1 MNETLGTQQAVVR
14 FLVMPILF
22 LTVALLGGL
31 RVDASHAFVM
41 VPPPLVTLVLAVLL
55 ARLFARARLVRLECW
70 LGAGQPGLTVLS
82 HLLTLLALY
91 FATAQAFNSVLPERG
106 LLHWLFVFFFFWTL
120 WNDQFSPFDARRLLR
135 SVGVLFGTA
144 FLLKHLLLAGLH
156 TPEAGWSRRL
166 LGAVLEGVSLGS
178 LEQPAFAPA
187 TGYLSFFTLAMYV
200 IGLALLPS
208 SPQPAGSEA
217 LVPVG
222 SAAVVQ
228 VPEGEQSG
236 GTRSGPSA

>member
-1 MNETLGTQQAVVR
+1 MTETLGTQQAVVR

-22 LTVALLGGL
+22 LTVTLLGGL
-31 RVDASHAFVM
+31 RVDAGHAFVL

-55 ARLFARARLVRLECW
+55 ARLFARARLVRLERW

-156 TPEAGWSRRL
+156 APEAGWSRRL

-187 TGYLSFFTLAMYV
+187 TGYLSFFTLALYV

-208 SPQPAGSEA
+208 APPPVHGA

-222 SAAVVQ
+222 PAAAVQ
-228 VPEGEQSG
+228 IRDEEYSG
-236 GTRSGPSA
+236 GTRSGPSV